1 MMSRRENHNLA
12 GAVRPSLFGSVR
24 WPKARQPSRAIA
36 LAMIENTVK
45 WADLETLCR
54 PHYQADQRKRGR
66 KGYSLAMMM
75 RCRVVQE
82 VWELSDEA
90 TENAILDSYALALF
104 VGTDPWEPRPPSAS
118 ALRAFRTCLDDAE
131 VLDRFGVIVEQS
143 FLLQGLEFR
152 PGYIREPIFRRQTL
166 GGVSG

>member
-1 MMSRRENHNLA
+1 
-12 GAVRPSLFGSVR
+12 
-24 WPKARQPSRAIA
+24 
-36 LAMIENTVK
+36 MIENTVK

-66 KGYSLAMMM
+66 KGYSLSMMM

-131 VLDRFGVIVEQS
+131 VLGRFGVIVEQS

-152 PGYIREPIFRRQTL
+152 PGCILEPIFRRRCL
-166 GGVSG
+166 G

>member
-1 MMSRRENHNLA
+1 MMTRRENYNFA

-36 LAMIENTVK
+36 LGLIEQTVH

-54 PHYQADQRKRGR
+54 PHYQADQRARGR

-104 VGTDPWEPRPPSAS
+104 VGTDPWQPCPPSAS
-118 ALRAFRTCLDDAE
+118 ALRAFRTSLDAAG
-131 VLDRFGVIVEQS
+131 VLGRFGVIVERS
-143 FLLQGLEFR
+143 FLSQGLEFR
-152 PGYIREPIFRRQTL
+152 PGYIKEPIFRRRPL
-166 GGVSG
+166 A

>member
-1 MMSRRENHNLA
+1 MSRRENHNLA
-12 GAVRPSLFGSVR
+12 TAARPSLFGSVR

-36 LAMIENTVK
+36 LALIEKTVH
-45 WADLETLCR
+45 WAELDTLCR

-75 RCRVVQE
+75 RCEVVRE

-104 VGTDPWEPRPPSAS
+104 IGTDPWEPRPPSAS
-118 ALRAFRTCLDDAE
+118 ALRSFRKSLDDAGA
-131 VLDRFGVIVEQS
+131 LGRFGVIVERS
-143 FLLQGLEFR
+143 FLSQGLEFR
-152 PGYIREPIFRRQTL
+152 PGFIREPIFRRRPL
-166 GGVSG
+166 A